1 MARAKCRICGA
12 ALDTT
17 IAYKVVVKGVNR
29 YYCSQTEFDNE
40 EAKKQQETE
49 NRNTT
54 YRLICKIFNKDEI
67 LNTALWKEYN
77 EWLKVDESSKIVD
90 YLGENKDYLTKA
102 INRLNANEFAKIR
115 YLSAILKNNL
125 NDFKPKKV
133 EEAKQFGLI
142 ITEEDYKTKYKPRKR
157 KALIDF
163 EEEYDE

>member
-12 ALDTT
+12 QLDTT
-17 IAYKVVVKGVNR
+17 IAYKVVVKGVNK

-49 NRNTT
+49 NRNKA
-54 YRLICKIFNKDEI
+54 YHLICNIFNTKEI

-77 EWLKVDESSKIVD
+77 EWLKVSDSSKIVD
-90 YLGENKDYLTKA
+90 YLGENKDYLIKT
-102 INRLNANEFAKIR
+102 INRLNATEFAKIR

-125 NDFKPKKV
+125 NDFKPKQTEKP
-133 EEAKQFGLI
+133 KQFGLI
-142 ITEEDYKTKYKPRKR
+142 TTEENYETKYKPRKR

-163 EEEYDE
+163 EEEYNE

>member
-17 IAYKVVVKGVNR
+17 IAYKVVVKGVNK

-54 YRLICKIFNKDEI
+54 YRLICEIFNKDEI

-77 EWLKVDESSKIVD
+77 EWLKVAESSKIVD
-90 YLGENKDYLTKA
+90 YLGENKDYLSKA

-125 NDFKPKKV
+125 SDFKPKKV
-133 EEAKQFGLI
+133 EEIHPKI
-142 ITEEDYKTKYKPRKR
+142 EIDITMYDMSPSPTRKR
-157 KALIDF
+157 RRALS
-163 EEEYDE
+163 ELEDEL